1 MSDKC
6 NITFVLNVV
15 DAFCVIGSNVTHL
28 LWRSHFDHFLGPP
41 LEAAV
46 DGVQLRNILDG
57 PDSHVLVLVQM
68 LPLQVGEGGGGGDRG
83 GEGGGGGHASPMV
96 SSSPSS
102 SSPFPLLHAAIV

>member
-6 NITFVLNVV
+6 NITFGLNVV

-28 LWRSHFDHFLGPP
+28 LWRSHFDYFLGSP

-46 DGVQLRNILDG
+46 NGVQLRNILDG
-57 PDSHVLVLVQM
+57 PDSHILVLMQV

-83 GEGGGGGHASPMV
+83 RGGEGGGGGHASPLV
-96 SSSPSS
+96 SSSSS
-102 SSPFPLLHAAIV
+102 TFPLLHAAIV

>member
-15 DAFCVIGSNVTHL
+15 DAFCVIVGSNVTHL

-46 DGVQLRNILDG
+46 YGVQLRNILDG

-68 LPLQVGEGGGGGDRG
+68 LPLQVGEGGRGGDRG
-83 GEGGGGGHASPMV
+83 GEGGGGGHASPLV
-96 SSSPSS
+96 SSSS
-102 SSPFPLLHAAIV
+102 FPLLHAAIV